1 MDVGRRQSSLAV
13 IATGTSREGSTMF
26 NCLHQQDAIEI
37 EEITLEELL
46 RDDSDSAGSGSVPP
60 WLPDIA
66 KSNASWKLIKD
77 NVFGD
82 VEDRKKKETDGE
94 EGKCDQWVL
103 LFIFII

>member
-26 NCLHQQDAIEI
+26 DCIHQRDVIEI

-46 RDDSDSAGSGSVPP
+46 REDSDVATVDSVPP

-77 NVFGD
+77 NIFREND
-82 VEDRKKKETDGE
+82 EE
-94 EGKCDQWVL
+94 EGKKEGTDAGEGKCEQ
-103 LFIFII
+103 